1 MRWLAST
8 AAEYVVRV
16 AALCPQETEER
27 WTHAISALQQYV
39 TRTPMQIPNISHF
52 FCRRLS
58 TIVHAADEFSH
69 RSIASRF
76 FQQGRDKGDIARMKE
91 DLNAAMDLFNVRFP

>member
-16 AALCPQETEER
+16 AVLCPQETEER

-39 TRTPMQIPNISHF
+39 TRTSIQILDISHCF
-52 FCRRLS
+52 HRRLS
-58 TIVHAADEFSH
+58 TIVHAADEYSR

-76 FQQGRDKGDIARMKE
+76 LQHGRDSGDITRMKD
-91 DLNAAMDLFNVRFP
+91 DLNAAMDIFNVRFP